1 MYRFAICDD
10 AAADVDYIK
19 SLILEWNR
27 EAGHPL
33 RIESYPSA
41 EAFLFA
47 YEDDSSVDVLFLDIE
62 MKGMSG
68 VELAGRLREMGAG
81 LQIVFITGYMDYIEQ
96 GYDVEALHYL
106 LKPVTEEKLRPVL
119 DRAMKRLSSRENA
132 LLLTSGS
139 ATIRLPLYEIRY
151 LEVLRNYVTVHA
163 DEEYTVKRTLKELE
177 QELDESFYRIHRSY
191 LVNLRFVKQVTKS
204 TVTLK
209 DGTQLPLSGKAYEG
223 VNRALI
229 AYF

>member
-10 AAADVDYIK
+10 AAADADYIK

-47 YEDDSSVDVLFLDIE
+47 YEDDDSVDVLFLDIE
-62 MKGMSG
+62 MKEMSG

-106 LKPVTEEKLRPVL
+106 LKPVTGEKLRHVL
-119 DRAMKRLSSRENA
+119 ERAMKRLSARGRPSCSSA
-132 LLLTSGS
+132 AAPPPGCLCMKSGIWKCCATTSPYMPMKH
-139 ATIRLPLYEIRY
+139 IRLNVR
-151 LEVLRNYVTVHA
+151 
-163 DEEYTVKRTLKELE
+163 
-177 QELDESFYRIHRSY
+177 
-191 LVNLRFVKQVTKS
+191 
-204 TVTLK
+204 
-209 DGTQLPLSGKAYEG
+209 
-223 VNRALI
+223 
-229 AYF
+229 

>member
-10 AAADVDYIK
+10 AAADADYIK

-47 YEDDSSVDVLFLDIE
+47 YEDDDSVDVLFLDIE
-62 MKGMSG
+62 MKEMSG

-106 LKPVTEEKLRPVL
+106 LKPVT
-119 DRAMKRLSSRENA
+119 
-132 LLLTSGS
+132 G
-139 ATIRLPLYEIRY
+139 
-151 LEVLRNYVTVHA
+151 
-163 DEEYTVKRTLKELE
+163 
-177 QELDESFYRIHRSY
+177 RSCAPCW
-191 LVNLRFVKQVTKS
+191 T
-204 TVTLK
+204 
-209 DGTQLPLSGKAYEG
+209 GP
-223 VNRALI
+223 
-229 AYF
+229 

>member
-10 AAADVDYIK
+10 AAADADYIK

-47 YEDDSSVDVLFLDIE
+47 YEDDDSVDVLFLDIE
-62 MKGMSG
+62 MKEMSG

-106 LKPVTEEKLRPVL
+106 LKPVTGEKLRPVL
-119 DRAMKRLSSRENA
+119 ERAMKRLSARGKA
-132 LLLTSGS
+132 LLLICGS
-139 ATIRLPLYEIRY
+139 ATTRVPLHEIRY

-163 DEEYTVKRTLKELE
+163 DEAYTVKRTLKELE
-177 QELDESFYRIHRSY
+177 RELDESFYKIHRSY
-191 LVNLRFVKQVTKS
+191 IVNLRFVKQVAKTA
-204 TVTLK
+204 VTLK
-209 DGTQLPLSGKAYEG
+209 DGTQLPLSGKAYE
-223 VNRALI
+223 
-229 AYF
+229 